1 MKELQKYDIAERQA
15 GPGASEDEIRKFYLH
30 PSLADSV
37 GKYCSLS
44 VFEFLSE
51 KSKEC
56 LEFIGV
62 EPKMSDFSLAPSHFQ
77 ELSELETRAGII
89 LKVIG
94 GLFGVGAILKRS
106 PDLERCIAYAR
117 ALRAHERSRLSFW
130 RTLSWREFEIEV
142 ARLFRRMGFRSNPT
156 PATGDSGVDV
166 TLSDEMGRNILV
178 QCKHHARPIGPA
190 IVRENGWYDRPGK
203 GFFWHYCRSLRIYP
217 RCIRY
222 SWTFCDVI
230 GGGRFDK
237 SKQAELGFESWGDGF
252 VTAEFRPQRRFM

>member
-1 MKELQKYDIAERQA
+1 MNKTELMKELQKYDIAERQA
-15 GPGASEDEIRKFYLH
+15 GPSASEDEIRKFYLH

-166 TLSDEMGRNILV
+166 TLWDEAGGKFIV
-178 QCKHHARPIGPA
+178 QCKHHAKPIGPA
-190 IVRENGWYDRPGK
+190 VVREMLGT
-203 GFFWHYCRSLRIYP
+203 I
-217 RCIRY
+217 IREKA
-222 SWTFCDVI
+222 SFGIIVAL
-230 GGGRFDK
+230 
-237 SKQAELGFESWGDGF
+237 S
-252 VTAEFRPQRRFM
+252 